1 MKLKKLMAGSLA
13 AAMVVGNGMTVLA
26 SDASSA
32 TGTGSA
38 FDHVNKEVT
47 SVTLPTTAD
56 VANVFNYYVDPERL
70 INSAETLT
78 DGTAVDKN
86 DDGVYF
92 AHPGAAEVPATNA
105 SVTAFNVGGI
115 TDATADTDSDGTP
128 DVTVEVPAQTSSN
141 LTYKT
146 IAADS
151 VASDGWYDA
160 EGNVVTP
167 TIVGTVTPASGDTIT
182 VSPYVAGTPAGAA
195 TYSSTSEAVEFEG
208 RNSVDVDVSVT
219 ATVAAS
225 AGGKDIA
232 IVSSADELAAATTPA
247 LLMTLTVGSDSKAIT
262 SDAAGVKATATVAGK
277 PNNFAV
283 TANTSTNKFE
293 YGVRTNTD
301 TENGGTA
308 LDAWDSTTLTLSGKT
323 NQKDVSADGMTAP
336 QINLTWTI
344 GKHQTTPPAPTYTE
358 ETGTGNWDG
367 ATLWLGKDATDG
379 FSSTNV
385 TVEVSDGGTTFVPLA
400 ADKYSVDSQSKWVSV
415 TWSNMAEALSAD
427 SIDNLFVRI
436 TDGTTRYTYED

>member
-47 SVTLPTTAD
+47 SVTLPTTAE

-86 DDGVYF
+86 NDGVYF
-92 AHPGAAEVPATNA
+92 AHPGAAEVPATPA
-105 SVTAFNVGGI
+105 SVTAFSLAGGTI
-115 TDATADTDSDGTP
+115 DQTTDADSDDNP
-128 DVTVEVPAQTSSN
+128 DVTITLGDTTITATT
-141 LTYKT
+141 LTYDGSDWKDGDSNTVSVT
-146 IAADS
+146 INAAT
-151 VASDGWYDA
+151 A
-160 EGNVVTP
+160 P
-167 TIVGTVTPASGDTIT
+167 TLQNGDTIT

-219 ATVAAS
+219 ATVAAT

-262 SDAAGVKATATVAGK
+262 SDAAGVKATATVVGK

-293 YGVRTNTD
+293 YDVRTNTD

-358 ETGTGNWDG
+358 ETAYGTWGGND
-367 ATLWLGKDATDG
+367 LWLAKDSSDG
-379 FSSTNV
+379 FSSNSL
-385 TVEVSDGGTTFVPLA
+385 TVEVSDGGTNYTALA
-400 ADKYSVDSQSKWVSV
+400 SDKYSVNDANWVSV
-415 TWSNMAEALSAD
+415 SWDNIAEALGGEPSGTVY
-427 SIDNLFVRI
+427 IRV
-436 TDGTTRYTYED
+436 TDGTTRYTFTNN